1 MQKITTDTSAADLR
15 PQPGSLA
22 VFFRSL
28 AVMTQSGV
36 RLDRALK
43 LLSEQGDDPRMS
55 QVSKGMSRAVHVG
68 AKVSAGMLLYP
79 KAFSQLQLKMVQV
92 GERTGALDRI
102 LERLSDY
109 EERRRATELKFKSAL
124 TYPAFLF
131 GLALVMLVLVPPY
144 LFQGLFQVI
153 EESGVEP
160 PLITVMVIAVSNLI
174 RSFWFWPLLGLLILG
189 GGWTARRA
197 WSRPDVRLR
206 VHQALLRV
214 PVLGRAFRVI
224 GLTQFARALAFQLEV
239 GVPPLHALQLAGEA
253 SSNPVMELQS
263 EEIIRYLK
271 AGLPLHEAMAQA
283 PFLPG
288 TFLQMIQVGE
298 ESGLVP
304 LMLERIS
311 DIYDSELEHSLE
323 MLTSMMEPLMLL
335 VMGIVVG
342 FVIVAT
348 LLPLMQV
355 IQNL

>member
-1 MQKITTDTSAADLR
+1 M
-15 PQPGSLA
+15 A

-28 AVMTQSGV
+28 AVLTQSGV

-55 QVSKGMSRAVHVG
+55 EVCKGMSRAVHVG

-79 KAFSQLQLKMVQV
+79 QAFSQLQLKMVQV
-92 GERTGALDRI
+92 GEQTGALDRI
-102 LERLSDY
+102 LARLSDY
-109 EERRRATELKFKSAL
+109 EERRRGTELKFKSAL

-131 GLALVMLVLVPPY
+131 VLALVMLVLVPPY
-144 LFQGLFQVI
+144 LFQGLFQII

-160 PLITVMVIAVSNLI
+160 PLITVMVIALSNLI
-174 RSFWFWPLLGLLILG
+174 RSLWFWPLLALLGAGL
-189 GGWTARRA
+189 GWTIRRA
-197 WSRPDVRLR
+197 WARPGVRLR
-206 VHQALLRV
+206 MHEWTLRA
-214 PVLGRAFRVI
+214 PVLGRAFRVM

-239 GVPPLHALQLAGEA
+239 GVPPLQALKLAGEA
-253 SSNPVMELQS
+253 SSNPVLELQTD
-263 EEIIRYLK
+263 EIVRYLK

-283 PFLPG
+283 TFLPKP
-288 TFLQMIQVGE
+288 FLQMIQVGE

-335 VMGIVVG
+335 VMGVVVG
-342 FVIVAT
+342 IVIVAT